1 MDTITVSII
10 EDEEWFVSHCL
21 DYDIASQGKTREEA
35 RENII
40 EAVQGFLE
48 VASPEEIRRRLASCG
63 QVEQL
68 NIGSA

>member
-10 EDEEWFVSHCL
+10 EDGDWFVSHCL

-40 EAVQGFLE
+40 EAVKGFLE
-48 VASPEEIRRRLASCG
+48 VASPDEIRRRLASRG
-63 QVEQL
+63 HVEQL
-68 NIGSA
+68 SLGSA

>member
-1 MDTITVSII
+1 MDKITVSII
-10 EDEEWFVSHCL
+10 KDGDWFVSHCL

-40 EAVQGFLE
+40 EAVKGFLE
-48 VASPEEIRRRLASCG
+48 IASADEIRHRLASRG

-68 NIGSA
+68 SLGSA